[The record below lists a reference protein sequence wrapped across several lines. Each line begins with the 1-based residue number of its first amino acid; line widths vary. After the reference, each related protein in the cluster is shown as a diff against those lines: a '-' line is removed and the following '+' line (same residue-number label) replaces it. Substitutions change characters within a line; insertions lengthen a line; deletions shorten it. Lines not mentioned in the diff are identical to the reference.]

1 MADRGGTGAAW
12 LPAAILGANLLQAAL
27 LGGLAD
33 RSGFGLPL
41 QALAVLLSAGALFA
55 LSTVASARLAVLAP
69 RGARLRD
76 GLQRLGG
83 LPRPG
88 RRGGLRRG
96 RHRVA
101 GGCRA
106 PASAGTLAALPAFWL
121 ASALRRPGTS

>member
-33 RSGFGLPL
+33 GSGFGLPL

-69 RGARLRD
+69 GVRGFVMACN
-76 GLQRLGG
+76 GSAVFLGQAAG
-83 LPRPG
+83 AAFGGAGIALLGAAG
-88 RRGGLRRG
+88 RR
-96 RHRVA
+96 HRPA
-101 GGCRA
+101 RSRPCR
-106 PASAGTLAALPAFWL
+106 PSG
-121 ASALRRPGTS
+121 